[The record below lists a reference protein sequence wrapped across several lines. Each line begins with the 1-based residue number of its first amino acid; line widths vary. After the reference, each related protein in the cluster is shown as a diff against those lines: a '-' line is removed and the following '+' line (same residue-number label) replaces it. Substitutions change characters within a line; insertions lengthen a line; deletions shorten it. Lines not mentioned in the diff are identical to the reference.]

1 MKQASFNFMT
11 AVTVCSDFGA
21 QENKVCHCFHCFPI
35 YFHEMMGPGAMV
47 LVFWMLRFK
56 WAFSLSFFTLIRKL
70 FSSPWEWEPR
80 YSAPHLQSLTLCVA
94 GTNNCRHIQ
103 IIAASSIHYIHSV
116 LRGWLKLK
124 SKLWGK
130 ARVGCFERTASKH
143 VDYLGWNRSPAQ
155 VGFMRQVLGPGA
167 PGRPRG
173 IGWRGRWEGGS
184 GWGIHVNPWLIHV
197 NIWQKPVQYCKVI
210 TFQLIKIK
218 GKKKAKPLSHV
229 RFFATSWA
237 VAYQAP
243 PSMGFSRQEYWSGL
257 PFPSSSNLCSYGF
270 FPLKSLFLQLLAYLI
285 PLPARLSSDSTMSS
299 LLELTKLL
307 YSLDDLLSIITHL
320 ALLFSLKGYLF
331 IV

>member
-56 WAFSLSFFTLIRKL
+56 WAFSLSFFTLIRRL

-143 VDYLGWNRSPAQ
+143 VYYLGWNRSPAQ

-218 GKKKAKPLSHV
+218 GKKKSK
-229 RFFATSWA
+229 ATQSC
-237 VAYQAP
+237 P
-243 PSMGFSRQEYWSGL
+243 ILCDLMGCGL
-257 PFPSSSNLCSYGF
+257 PGSSVHGIFQARILEWVAISF
-270 FPLKSLFLQLLAYLI
+270 FFKSLLIWFLSLEKSF
-285 PLPARLSSDSTMSS
+285 SS
-299 LLELTKLL
+299 
-307 YSLDDLLSIITHL
+307 
-320 ALLFSLKGYLF
+320 AFSLFNSFTSKTQFRFHYELP
-331 IV
+331 VRAD